1 MLNSQGSLNRL
12 GANLRNPYGP
22 SAASLNLDFTAS
34 NTLDSRITF
43 SRGSQATLFDSTG
56 TLVYAKH
63 NLALQSEDFAT
74 TWTVTGATV
83 STNAATAPNGTATAD
98 KLAENSSTG
107 SHLVSQNITYGV
119 GTYTASLFAK
129 KAERDWVRVLFFDG
143 TNTFSAFFNL
153 NTGVVG
159 TVTGTGASAA
169 IQSVGDGWYRC
180 LVTAATAAGAGT
192 FAPRVALADNNSS
205 YTGSTGSGIF
215 IWGAQLNLAGMEGG
229 VTSSL
234 ATYYPTTTA
243 AYYAPRFDYNPTTL
257 APQGLLI
264 EEQRTNSI
272 RNNTMVGAVAGTPGT
287 LPTNWTVPNPAN
299 LTTNVVA
306 FGVINGI
313 NYIDLQITGT
323 TNATAY
329 VLTWEATTQIA
340 ASSGQ
345 TWASSW
351 WWSIIGGDF
360 TNVTAAFMDIR
371 ELDGAG
377 SQLAS
382 GAVSVSLPT
391 SAFNRVSATRTNSIA
406 STAYIQPR
414 IRFVVNNT
422 AAVNFTLRIGLP
434 QLELGAFATS
444 VIPTTTT
451 ALTRNT
457 DVAIMT
463 GTNFS
468 SWYNASEGTLYA
480 DFVLRQTNAAS
491 AQMLASINDN
501 SPNNRFTLTV
511 AASSNLF
518 LALRNTSGAGLLQ
531 TSTANAAI
539 IGSNKGALAISTG
552 ASIVGNGGTVAT
564 NASYAAP
571 VVTQIQIGNQLGAG
585 YFNGT
590 IQRIAY
596 YPTRLANTTLQA
608 LTG

>member
-1 MLNSQGSLNRL
+1 MLATWGCTTF
-12 GANLRNPYGP
+12 PKP
-22 SAASLNLDFTAS
+22 
-34 NTLDSRITF
+34 TLDLQFAGATSLDNRITF

-63 NLALQSEDFAT
+63 NLVLQSEDFST
-74 TWTVTGATV
+74 TWTVSGASI
-83 STNAATAPNGTATAD
+83 STNTIISPAATLTGDSLVEDTSAGSAHRVGQTFTAD
-98 KLAENSSTG
+98 PT
-107 SHLVSQNITYGV
+107 V
-119 GTYTASLFAK
+119 TYTASCYV
-129 KAERDWVRVLFFDG
+129 KAAGRTWARLLIDDNAGNGCIGW
-143 TNTFSAFFNL
+143 FNL
-153 NTGVVG
+153 STGVVG
-159 TVTGTGASAA
+159 SAVNNGTGSGAA
-169 IQSVGDGWYRC
+169 ISITAAGNGWYRC
-180 LVTAATAAGAGT
+180 VLTGKPATS
-192 FAPRVALADNNSS
+192 NNSNLRFLIS
-205 YTGSTGSGIF
+205 GTTGDLVSTYTGDGTTSVYL
-215 IWGAQLNLAGMEGG
+215 WGAQLNLANMEGG

-234 ATYYPTTTA
+234 TTYYSTTTA

-264 EEQRTNSI
+264 EEARTNSI

-287 LPTNWTVPNPAN
+287 LPTNWTVTNSAN

-360 TNVTAAFMDIR
+360 ANVTAAFMDIR

-451 ALTRNT
+451 ALTRNA
-457 DVAIMT
+457 DAASMT

-468 SWYNASEGTLYA
+468 SWYNASEGTVVVNTSA
-480 DFVLRQTNAAS
+480 AFSGTNVAFSASDGTNNNAINIYWNSALVQFQIRSSGSTQAILAAS
-491 AQMLASINDN
+491 TSTSFKRAGAYQA
-501 SPNNRFTLTV
+501 NNF
-511 AASSNLF
+511 AASLDGGSVNTD
-518 LALRNTSGAGLLQ
+518 TSGAIPTVDRL
-531 TSTANAAI
+531 S
-539 IGSNKGALAISTG
+539 IGS
-552 ASIVGNGGTVAT
+552 
-564 NASYAAP
+564 
-571 VVTQIQIGNQLGAG
+571 LGAG
-585 YFNGT
+585 GSILNGT
-590 IQRIAY
+590 ISRIAY
-596 YPTRLANTTLQA
+596 YPVRLANTTLQA
-608 LTG
+608 LTA